1 MKHRRAAF
9 QMTERDPRTPELGG
23 ALRRKRSF
31 QNDTDGAARRAT
43 LRAPPMPATIDQ
55 LLKVCREVIA
65 PLVRADGGEVY
76 LVAVEP
82 DHLTLHLAGTC
93 SGCPGA
99 VLTTRGVIEP
109 AVHAVA
115 PTARVVVTSGARVPE
130 GASIVT

>member
-1 MKHRRAAF
+1 
-9 QMTERDPRTPELGG
+9 
-23 ALRRKRSF
+23 
-31 QNDTDGAARRAT
+31 
-43 LRAPPMPATIDQ
+43 MPASIDK

-65 PLVRADGGEVY
+65 PLVRADGGELYV
-76 LVAVEP
+76 VAVEP

-115 PTARVVVTSGARVPE
+115 PSARVVVSSGARVPE
-130 GASIVT
+130 GASIIA

>member
-1 MKHRRAAF
+1 M
-9 QMTERDPRTPELGG
+9 G
-23 ALRRKRSF
+23 AS
-31 QNDTDGAARRAT
+31 
-43 LRAPPMPATIDQ
+43 IDQ
-55 LLKVCREVIA
+55 LLKVCKEVIA
-65 PLVRADGGEVY
+65 PLVRADGGELY

-115 PTARVVVTSGARVPE
+115 PSARVVVTNGAKVPE
-130 GASIVT
+130 GASLVS

>member
-1 MKHRRAAF
+1 MA
-9 QMTERDPRTPELGG
+9 
-23 ALRRKRSF
+23 
-31 QNDTDGAARRAT
+31 
-43 LRAPPMPATIDQ
+43 ATIDQ
-55 LLKVCREVIA
+55 LLKVCKEVIA
-65 PLVRADGGEVY
+65 PLIRADGGELY

-115 PTARVVVTSGARVPE
+115 PSARVVVTNGVKVPE
-130 GASIVT
+130 GASLVSP